1 MIMTSFNDGTELFM
15 ITMIKIGFAGIVAV
29 MLAISFKKGKEEY
42 SLYVNLAACFFILFY
57 GIGKLE
63 VILDA
68 INKLQGYIQLNKSY
82 VGILIRIIGITYITE
97 ISSSLCK
104 DSGYHAV
111 SEQIELVGKLTI
123 LAISMPI
130 LLAIL
135 DTINNFLEV

>member
-1 MIMTSFNDGTELFM
+1 MIRIALIGM
-15 ITMIKIGFAGIVAV
+15 IAIMVA
-29 MLAISFKKGKEEY
+29 IIFKKQKEEY
-42 SLYVNLAACFFILFY
+42 SLYIAIGASMLILIL

-68 INKLQGYIQLNKSY
+68 INRLQGYIQLNSAY
-82 VGILIRIIGITYITE
+82 IGILIKIVGITYVTE

-104 DSGYHAV
+104 DSGY
-111 SEQIELVGKLTI
+111 SSIGEQIELVGKLSI

-135 DTINNFLEV
+135 DTINNFLKV

>member
-1 MIMTSFNDGTELFM
+1 
-15 ITMIKIGFAGIVAV
+15 
-29 MLAISFKKGKEEY
+29 ML
-42 SLYVNLAACFFILFY
+42 ILIL

-68 INKLQGYIQLNKSY
+68 INRLQGYIQLNSAY
-82 VGILIRIIGITYITE
+82 IGILIKIVGITYVTE

-104 DSGYHAV
+104 DSGY
-111 SEQIELVGKLTI
+111 SSIGEQIELVGKLSI

-135 DTINNFLEV
+135 DTINNFLKV